1 VSTLATFEGKTIML
15 TISTLETDRK
25 VDKSQFLVNWFSPRL
40 DDGLVLI
47 ANKSLAFIFGL
58 INTK

>member
-1 VSTLATFEGKTIML
+1 
-15 TISTLETDRK
+15 

-40 DDGLVLI
+40 DDGLVLT

>member
-1 VSTLATFEGKTIML
+1 
-15 TISTLETDRK
+15 

-47 ANKSLAFIFGL
+47 ANKSLAFIFGH

>member
-1 VSTLATFEGKTIML
+1 MSTLETFEGKTIML
-15 TISTLETDRK
+15 TISTLGIGQK

-40 DDGLVLI
+40 DDGLILI
-47 ANKSLAFIFGL
+47 ANKSLGFIFSL